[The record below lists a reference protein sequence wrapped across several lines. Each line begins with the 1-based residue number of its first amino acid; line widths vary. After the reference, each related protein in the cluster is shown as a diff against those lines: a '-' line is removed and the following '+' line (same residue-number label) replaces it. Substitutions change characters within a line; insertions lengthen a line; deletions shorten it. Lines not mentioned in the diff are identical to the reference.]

1 MPQIA
6 IYCYNI
12 VYDTSSMSQM
22 LEQQRHPKPMKTLV
36 ERLPVKEGTKLSES
50 TNYSWKDLQGL
61 TWVFSEDW
69 S

>member
-1 MPQIA
+1 
-6 IYCYNI
+6 
-12 VYDTSSMSQM
+12 M

-36 ERLPVKEGTKLSES
+36 ERLPVKEGTKLSEL